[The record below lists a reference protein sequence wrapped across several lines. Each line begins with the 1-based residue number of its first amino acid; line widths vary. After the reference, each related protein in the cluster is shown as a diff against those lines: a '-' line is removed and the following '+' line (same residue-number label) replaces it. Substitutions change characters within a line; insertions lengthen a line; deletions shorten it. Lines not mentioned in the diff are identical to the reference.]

1 MNKKLT
7 KKQKKE
13 MLFNATMIAEG
24 AKEPTPDM
32 SYVQAWQHLVNT
44 GEVWKLQGWFQR
56 AAFRMISQGT
66 LDPAPIE
73 DENNEPKDEM

>member
-32 SYVQAWQHLVNT
+32 SYVQAWQHLVEYWRGVET
-44 GEVWKLQGWFQR
+44 SRLV
-56 AAFRMISQGT
+56 
-66 LDPAPIE
+66 
-73 DENNEPKDEM
+73 PKGKPLG